1 MKSISFLLFA
11 FLFHSQTYAQWNKII
26 NSTITFKIK
35 NAGIW
40 VKGSF
45 TKSSIQVSFDE
56 VNLAQ
61 SEFIGQIDANSIQ
74 TGIKLRDNHLRDKEE
89 FFYVKKH
96 PTLTMKSV
104 LITRKSPGI
113 YTVKWSLS
121 MKGITRL
128 FSSDVHT
135 LQEGNA
141 LKFYTTFT
149 INRNDWNIGGSS
161 FTMGDYVT
169 ITLNTTVQK

>member
-89 FFYVKKH
+89 FF
-96 PTLTMKSV
+96 M
-104 LITRKSPGI
+104 
-113 YTVKWSLS
+113 
-121 MKGITRL
+121 
-128 FSSDVHT
+128 
-135 LQEGNA
+135 
-141 LKFYTTFT
+141 
-149 INRNDWNIGGSS
+149 
-161 FTMGDYVT
+161 
-169 ITLNTTVQK
+169 